1 MTCKGINISA
11 ELENNIR
18 TLSIFDVL
26 FQQTE
31 KFVSLKTFPS
41 F

>member
-26 FQQTE
+26 FLANRE
-31 KFVSLKTFPS
+31 IRLS
-41 F
+41 